1 MAGVIGHTVV
11 TATAGLVY
19 KKHLNITT
27 LFFGMAI
34 PDAISVF
41 NGKVPLIPGGAVDES
56 FIGGLAC
63 AVVLT
68 LLIMIG
74 LKTIPRLMKL
84 FTYKQSSSL
93 KIIFISALI
102 GTELH
107 VLMDLIAINGW
118 LNGTILS

>member
-11 TATAGLVY
+11 TATVGLVY

-27 LFFGMAI
+27 LFFCMAI
-34 PDAISVF
+34 PNAISMF
-41 NGKVPLIPGGAVDES
+41 IGKVPFIPGGAVDES

-63 AVVLT
+63 ALVLT

-84 FTYKQSSSL
+84 FTYKQRSSL

-118 LNGTILS
+118 LNGTIL

>member
-11 TATAGLVY
+11 TATVGLVY

-34 PDAISVF
+34 PDAISMF
-41 NGKVPLIPGGAVDES
+41 IGKVPLIPGGAVDES
-56 FIGGLAC
+56 FIGGLVC
-63 AVVLT
+63 ALVLT

-118 LNGTILS
+118 LNGTIL